1 MDVITLESRAFQ
13 ELIGK
18 IEKILRYVEQA
29 KKAKTEYENRLIS
42 NDELAEILGIS
53 KRTLQRM
60 RSTDR
65 ISYKMIYGRCYY
77 ALHDIE
83 EAIRNKSLYCNPQ
96 NLKELRHNF
105 ELKSRRIKNGT
116 IG

>member
-1 MDVITLESRAFQ
+1 MDVITIESKAYH
-13 ELIGK
+13 ELMGK
-18 IEKILRYVEQA
+18 IEKILRYVE
-29 KKAKTEYENRLIS
+29 KEEKAKTEYENRLIT
-42 NDELAEILGIS
+42 NDELAEILGVS

-77 ALHDIE
+77 DLHDIE

-96 NLKELRHNF
+96 NLEELGITSN
-105 ELKSRRIKNGT
+105 LKAG
-116 IG
+116 G